1 MTFALGATS
10 REHLVGVNVDLAR
23 VVRRAIE
30 LSEQDFTVFEG
41 LRTAERQAELFDAGA
56 SRTMDSYHLPDE
68 RGTGHAVDLVPWIA
82 GKPQWQDGPCVVIAK
97 AMHRAAQQFNVPVTW
112 GAVWDRELRALDATD
127 LEQEIEDYVHRYR
140 SRTGKRPLVD
150 RPHFQ
155 VPRT

>member
-1 MTFALGATS
+1 MTFTLGATS

-41 LRTAERQAELFDAGA
+41 LRDAARQAELYASGA
-56 SRTMDSYHLPDE
+56 SDTMDSYHLPDE
-68 RGTGHAVDLVPWIA
+68 RGIGHAVDLVPFIG
-82 GKPQWQDGPCVVIAK
+82 GKPQWQDVPCVTIAK
-97 AMHRAAQQFNVPVTW
+97 AMHRAAQQFDVPVTW

-127 LEQEIEDYVHRYR
+127 LEQEIEDYAHRFR
-140 SRTGKRPLVD
+140 TRTGKRAFID